1 MSTMKERFLKK
12 LIEKQLSPREVAW
25 AGALGVYLAFSPFLG
40 VQTIL
45 VFLFAFVLR
54 ANTAIS
60 FTVLYT
66 VNNPWTMIPIVLLDY
81 VVGSGFLR
89 LLGVDL
95 TPYDPSWMG
104 WLNDKLIP
112 YIGPY
117 LGIKKLSLW
126 AYLIGGHLIAIPL
139 ACLAYPFIKKLYIN
153 SMIKIEKRQQERE
166 QEGQ

>member
-1 MSTMKERFLKK
+1 MSTMTERFLKK

-40 VQTIL
+40 IQTLL
-45 VFLFAFVLR
+45 VFAFAFVLR
-54 ANTAIS
+54 ANAAIS
-60 FTVLYT
+60 VTVLYT

-89 LLGVDL
+89 LLDLDL

-104 WLNDKLIP
+104 WLNGKLIP
-112 YIGPY
+112 YIGSY

-139 ACLAYPFIKKLYIN
+139 ACLSYPFIKKLYIN
-153 SMIKIEKRQQERE
+153 SMNALERRQQERE
-166 QEGQ
+166 HGGK